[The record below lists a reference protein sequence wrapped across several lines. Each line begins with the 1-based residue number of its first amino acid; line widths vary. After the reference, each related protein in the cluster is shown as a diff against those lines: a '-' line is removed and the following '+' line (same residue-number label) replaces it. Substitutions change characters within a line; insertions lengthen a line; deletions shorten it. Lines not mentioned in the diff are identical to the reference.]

1 MLTDTR
7 LRTIANKPYDGPS
20 EIADR
25 DGLSARIS
33 PKGKITFQ
41 YRYRFNGKP
50 VRMKIGEYG
59 KMSLKDARYAVS
71 EYRELL
77 TKGKNPALCVKQ
89 AIAFEQGKRSISDVV
104 EDYLSLP
111 NVIKLVA
118 YKEVKSALMRH
129 VVNKYGD
136 YIADDV
142 TTKQWMDIFGEI
154 TAAGHAVTAGLIL
167 KRMKIIV
174 NSAIRRG
181 LMTNTAINNIRV
193 ADVGEHYAVGERY
206 LSCEEIGHFWRT
218 VDSSQIY
225 PQNKIALKLLLLTGC
240 RVGELQKMRREHLDL
255 DNGVWTVPAAVA
267 KTRSEIRRGLSDLSI
282 KMLREVLTSHEYDY
296 VFPPVINGGN
306 RPVNVSVIKVA
317 AIFVRKRMGGKSWS
331 CHDLRRT
338 CRTHLSAIGVPVH
351 IAEKILGHS
360 LRGILA
366 VYDKYDYL
374 DEQKEAL
381 NKFADYVLSL
391 ADVKPIRSKNCITS

>member
-1 MLTDTR
+1 
-7 LRTIANKPYDGPS
+7 
-20 EIADR
+20 
-25 DGLSARIS
+25 
-33 PKGKITFQ
+33 
-41 YRYRFNGKP
+41 
-50 VRMKIGEYG
+50 
-59 KMSLKDARYAVS
+59 MSLKDARYAVA

-77 TKGKNPALCVKQ
+77 AKGKNPALCVKQ
-89 AIAFEQGKRSISDVV
+89 AIAFEQGKRSITDVV

-296 VFPPVINGGN
+296 VLPPVINGGN
-306 RPVNVSVIKVA
+306 RPVNASVIKVA

-351 IAEKILGHS
+351 IAEKVLGHS

-391 ADVKPIRSKNCITS
+391 ADVKPI

>member
-1 MLTDTR
+1 MLTDTK
-7 LRTIANKPYDGPS
+7 LRAIANKPYDGPN

-33 PKGKITFQ
+33 PKGKIIFQ
-41 YRYRFNGKP
+41 FRYRFNGKP
-50 VRMKIGEYG
+50 VRMKIGDYG
-59 KMSLKDARYAVS
+59 SMTLKDARYAVA
-71 EYRELL
+71 EYKELL
-77 TKGKNPALCVKQ
+77 AKGKNPTVSVKQ
-89 AIAFEQGKRSISDVV
+89 AISIERGKLTISAIVS
-104 EDYLSLP
+104 DYLSLP

-118 YKEVKSALMRH
+118 YNDVRSALKRH
-129 VVNKYGD
+129 IVDKFGE

-142 TTKQWMDIFGEI
+142 STKQWMDIFGEI

-167 KRMKIIV
+167 KRMKIVV

-181 LMTNTAINNIRV
+181 LMTSTAINNIRV
-193 ADVGEHYAVGERY
+193 IDVGENYAVGERY
-206 LSCEEIGHFWRT
+206 LSCDEIGHFWRT
-218 VDSSQIY
+218 VDDSQIY
-225 PQNKIALKLLLLTGC
+225 RQNKIALKLLLLTGC

-255 DNGVWTVPAAVA
+255 DSGVWTVPAEVA

-282 KMLREVLTSHEYDY
+282 KMLREVLASHEYDY

-306 RPVNVSVIKVA
+306 RPVNASVMKVA

-374 DEQKEAL
+374 DEQREAL

-391 ADVKPIRSKNCITS
+391 ADIKPISSKNRITS